1 MPLKSRTITF
11 QEFFREVQEEVWR
24 EIEHNIHDEDMLYAL
39 EGGKMLR
46 PAMLMLSFRACD
58 GADEYYRYALESAM
72 GMELAHSASL
82 IHDDIMDDD
91 DERRG
96 KLALHVAKGLGTAIL
111 IGHKMISHAFRI
123 SLSHGLENAWI
134 FLDTWE
140 ETLVGQLKDIDM
152 NAHLEKF
159 LNGHNPEEMLKEY
172 FNIIE
177 MKTASLFATAC
188 RAGAIEARVGEE
200 LRELMRAY
208 GKEVG
213 MAYQLADDL
222 VDIAN
227 GKLEEGIIIPLI
239 RAYGK
244 NIRKELLEMLKENG
258 AHILEEVLSRNGFDL
273 KKVYLEEIRKRIA
286 SAVEL
291 ASSPLIPDTPYK
303 ELLKEAPAYIVN
315 AMISNVDM
323 VV

>member
-82 IHDDIMDDD
+82 IHDDIMDGD

-96 KLALHVAKGLGTAIL
+96 KLALHVVKGLGTAIL
-111 IGHKMISHAFRI
+111 TGHKMISTAFRI
-123 SLSHGLENAWI
+123 SLSHGMENAWI
-134 FLDTWE
+134 FLNTWE
-140 ETLVGQLKDIDM
+140 ETLIGQLKDIDL
-152 NAHLEKF
+152 NAHLEDF
-159 LNGHNPEEMLKEY
+159 LNGHEPEKLLQEY
-172 FNIIE
+172 FKIIE

-188 RAGAIEARVGEE
+188 RAGAIEAKANEE
-200 LRELMRAY
+200 LRELMRLY
-208 GKEVG
+208 GREVG

-244 NIRKELLEMLKENG
+244 NIRRELLEMLKENG
-258 AHILEEVLSRNGFDL
+258 THILEEVLSKNGFDL